1 MSYATLSDLENW
13 IDEDELVQLTDDDDS
28 GTVDTDKVDTVLEA
42 ASMEIDGYLGER
54 YDLPLASVPGTINK
68 LCCDIAIYNL
78 YTRRQGPPDYIEKK
92 YDNAVRFLEKV
103 AAGKIS
109 LGASDPEG
117 TGTSSNLQVSSK
129 DREFTEDV
137 LDTF

>member
-1 MSYATLSDLENW
+1 VSYATLSDLENW